1 MSLLKTP
8 AAWPTILLE
17 HAPTGEEPFA
27 GLRRAVRE
35 LGPAGTIAEVAAS
48 GLRGRGGGGYPTGE
62 KWRAAAAAATVPG
75 AKTPAVVVNAYGADP
90 TSLTD
95 RTLVAENATAVVEGA
110 AIAAW
115 AIGAEEAVIA
125 VRTGETA
132 AIAALEAAIA
142 AAHAAGVLGLDPAGI
157 ASLAG
162 HRPGSARRLEIEVRT
177 VQGAYML
184 GEETVL
190 IKALEGKRGQ
200 PEQRPPHPTE
210 DGLWGAPTVVQNAQ
224 TAAAVAWI
232 LRHSAEGFRS
242 VGTAE
247 EPGTILVD
255 VRGPAG
261 AGVAEVPFG
270 TTLRDIVK
278 LVGGAGA
285 AHQVKAV
292 LVGGPSGGILPADQL
307 STPYTYQ
314 ALRAA
319 GAHVG
324 SGSIVIA
331 DERACVVDLA
341 RLLTRFCADEACGK
355 TIPCR
360 IGTRRLAEIGERLSA
375 GTSRARDLDLL
386 VDLADDIIGSA
397 LCDHERLATL
407 PLTSGLRYFRPEL
420 DAHLE
425 RGECPAGVCHPIA
438 LAGAA
443 PAAPATTT
451 TSAA

>member
-1 MSLLKTP
+1 VSLLKTP
-8 AAWPTILLE
+8 TAWPRILLE

-27 GLRRAVRE
+27 GLQRAIRE
-35 LGPAGTIAEVAAS
+35 LGPAGTIAEIRAS
-48 GLRGRGGGGYPTGE
+48 GLRGRGGSGYSTAE
-62 KWRAAAAAATVPG
+62 KWRAAAAAAGVPG

-95 RTLVAENATAVVEGA
+95 RTLLAENATAVVEGA

-125 VRTGETA
+125 VRGGEAA

-142 AAHAAGVLGLDPAGI
+142 SGRAAQGLGLDPSGI
-157 ASLAG
+157 G
-162 HRPGSARRLEIEVRT
+162 RRLEVEVRT

-224 TAAAVAWI
+224 TMAAVAWI
-232 LRHSAEGFRS
+232 LRHSAAEFRET
-242 VGTAE
+242 GTPD

-255 VRGPAG
+255 VRGPGA

-278 LVGGAGA
+278 LVGGAGSG
-285 AHQVKAV
+285 HEIKAV
-292 LVGGPSGGILPADQL
+292 LVGGPSGGILPAGQV
-307 STPYTYQ
+307 STPYTYA

-324 SGSIVIA
+324 SGSVVVA

-341 RLLTRFCADEACGK
+341 RVLTRFCADEACGK

-360 IGTRRLAEIGERLSA
+360 IGTRRMAEIGERLCA
-375 GTSRARDLDLL
+375 GTSRDGDLDLL
-386 VDLADDIIGSA
+386 VTLADDIAGSA
-397 LCDHERLATL
+397 LCDHERLATF
-407 PLTSGLRYFRPEL
+407 PLLSGLRYFRPEI

-425 RGECPAGVCHPIA
+425 RGECPAGVCRPIA
-438 LAGAA
+438 LGRAGAA
-443 PAAPATTT
+443 ATTPT
-451 TSAA
+451 PA

>member
-1 MSLLKTP
+1 VSLLKTP
-8 AAWPTILLE
+8 ATWPTILLE

-27 GLRRAVRE
+27 GLRRAIRG
-35 LGPAGTIAEVAAS
+35 LGPAGTIAEIAAS
-48 GLRGRGGGGYPTGE
+48 GLRGRGGSGYSTGA
-62 KWRAAAAAATVPG
+62 KWRAAVAAGTVPG

-95 RTLVAENATAVVEGA
+95 RTLLAENATAVVEGA

-125 VRTGETA
+125 VRAGETA
-132 AIAALEAAIA
+132 ALAGLGGAIA
-142 AAHAAGVLGLDPAGI
+142 SAHEAHVLGLDPAGI
-157 ASLAG
+157 AELAG
-162 HRPGSARRLEIEVRT
+162 PARRLELEVRT

-224 TAAAVAWI
+224 TMAAVAWI
-232 LRHSAEGFRS
+232 LRHSAAEFRG
-242 VGTAE
+242 VGTPE
-247 EPGTILVD
+247 DPGTILVD
-255 VRGPAG
+255 VRGPGG

-270 TTLRDIVK
+270 TILKDIVR
-278 LVGGAGA
+278 LVGGAGTG
-285 AHQVKAV
+285 HQVKAV
-292 LVGGPSGGILPADQL
+292 LVGGPSGGILPADHL
-307 STPYTYQ
+307 STPYTYE

-324 SGSIVIA
+324 SGSVVVA

-341 RLLTRFCADEACGK
+341 RVLTRYCADEACGK

-360 IGTRRLAEIGERLSA
+360 IGTRRMAEIGERLCA
-375 GTSRARDLDLL
+375 GTSRAKDLELL
-386 VDLADDIIGSA
+386 VDLADDIVGSA

-407 PLTSGLRYFRPEL
+407 PLMSGLRYFRPEL

-425 RGECPAGVCHPIA
+425 RGECPAGVCRPIA
-438 LAGAA
+438 LARAA
-443 PAAPATTT
+443 AATAT
-451 TSAA
+451 AG

>member
-8 AAWPTILLE
+8 AAWPTVLLE

-27 GLRRAVRE
+27 GLRQARE
-35 LGPAGTIAEVAAS
+35 LGPAGTIAAVAAA
-48 GLRGRGGGGYPTGE
+48 GLRGRGGSGYSTAA
-62 KWRAAAAAATVPG
+62 KWRAAVTAGAVPG
-75 AKTPAVVVNAYGADP
+75 AKTPTVVVNAYGADP

-95 RTLVAENATAVVEGA
+95 RTLLAENATAVVEGT

-115 AIGAEEAVIA
+115 AIGAEEAIIA
-125 VRTGETA
+125 VRPGEA
-132 AIAALEAAIA
+132 AGLAALHAAIA
-142 AAHAAGVLGLDPAGI
+142 AAHDAKAF
-157 ASLAG
+157 ASD
-162 HRPGSARRLEIEVRT
+162 PGSGRRLEIDVRT
-177 VQGAYML
+177 VQGAYLL

-190 IKALEGKRGQ
+190 IKALESKRGQ

-210 DGLWGAPTVVQNAQ
+210 DGLWGAPTVVQNVQ
-224 TAAAVAWI
+224 TVAAVAWI
-232 LRHSAEGFRS
+232 LRHSPDEFRAI
-242 VGTAE
+242 GTPE

-255 VRGPAG
+255 VRGPGA

-270 TTLRDIVK
+270 TTLKDIVK

-285 AHQVKAV
+285 GHQVKAI
-292 LVGGPSGGILPADQL
+292 LVGGPSGGILPADRL
-307 STPYTYQ
+307 STPYTYE

-324 SGSIVIA
+324 SGSVVVA

-341 RLLTRFCADEACGK
+341 RVLTRFCADEACGK

-360 IGTRRLAEIGERLSA
+360 IGTRRIAEIGERLSA
-375 GTSRARDLDLL
+375 GTSRANDLDLL
-386 VDLADDIIGSA
+386 VNLADDIVGSA

-407 PLTSGLRYFRPEL
+407 PLMSGLRYFRPEL

-438 LAGAA
+438 LSRAVAAG
-443 PAAPATTT
+443 
-451 TSAA
+451 SAS